1 MSKKTIEFSL
11 EGKEAKPKAKP
22 KAKEG
27 DERKRRSQLLNKIKA
42 YQKHN
47 QIEVDTSPADFDS
60 DFKESLHFLE
70 DLSKTR
76 KRKQGAKHRKTQRVE
91 EPKYG
96 CLKNGTK
103 PTYRQLEPVQAP
115 VAPAPVAPAPV
126 APAPVVQAPVVQAP
140 VVQAPVPVVPVPVV
154 QAPAPVAPVVQA
166 PAPVAPAPVAPAPV
180 APVPVVQQAP
190 APVAPVVQQAP
201 AVPAKRVKT
210 SKYHLGKQKKKVSVL
225 IKNRKTRKRIE
236 HEDKQLLETD
246 VAKMRSHLIER
257 NLYKAGSLA
266 PNDVIKQLY
275 RQSIL
280 AGDVSNK
287 NGETLVHNF
296 MR

>member
-27 DERKRRSQLLNKIKA
+27 DERKRRSHLLNKIKA

-47 QIEVDTSPADFDS
+47 QIDVDTSPADFDS
-60 DFKESLHFLE
+60 DFAQSLHFLE

-76 KRKQGAKHRKTQRVE
+76 RRKQGAKHRKTQRVE
-91 EPKYG
+91 EPQYG

-103 PTYRQLEPVQAP
+103 PTYRQLAPQAQAVQAP
-115 VAPAPVAPAPV
+115 AQ
-126 APAPVVQAPVVQAP
+126 APVVKAVPQAPVVQAP
-140 VVQAPVPVVPVPVV
+140 A
-154 QAPAPVAPVVQA
+154 
-166 PAPVAPAPVAPAPV
+166 
-180 APVPVVQQAP
+180 VQQAS
-190 APVAPVVQQAP
+190 
-201 AVPAKRVKT
+201 VPAKRVKT
-210 SKYHLGKQKKKVSVL
+210 SKYHLGKNKKKVSVL

-257 NLYKAGSLA
+257 NLYKAGSSA

>member
-27 DERKRRSQLLNKIKA
+27 DERKRRSHLLNKIKA

-47 QIEVDTSPADFDS
+47 QIDVDTSPADFDS
-60 DFKESLHFLE
+60 DFAQSLHFLE

-76 KRKQGAKHRKTQRVE
+76 RRKQGAKHRKTQRVE
-91 EPKYG
+91 EPQYG

-103 PTYRQLEPVQAP
+103 PTYRQLAPQAQAVQAPAQAPVVKAVPQAPVVQAP
-115 VAPAPVAPAPV
+115 VVQAVPQAPVIQAPV
-126 APAPVVQAPVVQAP
+126 VQAPVIQAPVVQAPVVQAP
-140 VVQAPVPVVPVPVV
+140 VVQAP
-154 QAPAPVAPVVQA
+154 A
-166 PAPVAPAPVAPAPV
+166 
-180 APVPVVQQAP
+180 VQQAS
-190 APVAPVVQQAP
+190 
-201 AVPAKRVKT
+201 VPAKRVKT
-210 SKYHLGKQKKKVSVL
+210 SKYHLGKNKKKVSVL

-257 NLYKAGSLA
+257 NLYKAGSSA